1 MSDALLSSI
10 QEEVKTA
17 LKSGEKF
24 RASTLRL
31 IVSALKLEVKNKAK
45 ALTDNEAL
53 EILTKMIKQRK
64 DSISQ
69 FETANR
75 MELAQK
81 EKDEIEIIQNYLP
94 EQLSEE
100 ELSVLIN
107 EVIKEINAESIKDM
121 GKVMGEL
128 KKTHSDEIDFAK
140 AGPMIKDLL
149 NKK

>member
-31 IVSALKLEVKNKAK
+31 IVSALKLEEKNKAK

-64 DSISQ
+64 HSISQ

-100 ELSVLIN
+100 ELSVLIK
-107 EVIKEINAESIKDM
+107 EVIKETNAESIKDM
-121 GKVMGEL
+121 GKVMGIL
-128 KKTHSDEIDFAK
+128 KPKITGK
-140 AGPMIKDLL
+140 ADAGIASGLVKKLL
-149 NKK
+149 S

>member
-10 QEEVKTA
+10 QEEVKIA

-31 IVSALKLEVKNKAK
+31 IVSALKLEEKNKAK

-100 ELSVLIN
+100 ELSVLIK

-121 GKVMGEL
+121 GKVMGIL
-128 KKTHSDEIDFAK
+128 KPKITGK
-140 AGPMIKDLL
+140 ADAGIASGLVKKLL
-149 NKK
+149 S

>member
-1 MSDALLSSI
+1 MSDDLLSSI

-31 IVSALKLEVKNKAK
+31 IVSALKLEEKNKAK

-100 ELSVLIN
+100 ELSVLIK

-121 GKVMGEL
+121 GKVMGIL
-128 KKTHSDEIDFAK
+128 KPKITGK
-140 AGPMIKDLL
+140 ADAGIASGLVKKLL
-149 NKK
+149 S

>member
-31 IVSALKLEVKNKAK
+31 IVSALKLEEKNKAK

-81 EKDEIEIIQNYLP
+81 EKDEIEIIQKYLP

-121 GKVMGEL
+121 GKVMGIL
-128 KKTHSDEIDFAK
+128 KPKITGK
-140 AGPMIKDLL
+140 ADAGIASGLVKKLL
-149 NKK
+149 S

>member
-1 MSDALLSSI
+1 MSDTLLSSI

-31 IVSALKLEVKNKAK
+31 IVSALKLEEKNKAK

-53 EILTKMIKQRK
+53 EILTKMIKQRN

-100 ELSVLIN
+100 ELSVLIK

-121 GKVMGEL
+121 GKVMGIL
-128 KKTHSDEIDFAK
+128 KPKITGK
-140 AGPMIKDLL
+140 ADAGIASGLVKKLL
-149 NKK
+149 S

>member
-31 IVSALKLEVKNKAK
+31 IVSALKLEEKNKAK

-121 GKVMGEL
+121 GKVMG
-128 KKTHSDEIDFAK
+128 I
-140 AGPMIKDLL
+140 LL
-149 NKK
+149 SLIHI

>member
-1 MSDALLSSI
+1 MSDALLYSI

-31 IVSALKLEVKNKAK
+31 IVSALKLEEKNKAK

-53 EILTKMIKQRK
+53 EILTKMIKQRM

-121 GKVMGEL
+121 GKVMGIL
-128 KKTHSDEIDFAK
+128 KPKITGK
-140 AGPMIKDLL
+140 ADAGIASGLVKKLL
-149 NKK
+149 S

>member
-1 MSDALLSSI
+1 MSETLLYSI

-31 IVSALKLEVKNKAK
+31 IVSALKLEEKNKAK

-100 ELSVLIN
+100 ELSVLIK

-121 GKVMGEL
+121 GKVMGIL
-128 KKTHSDEIDFAK
+128 KPKITGK
-140 AGPMIKDLL
+140 ADAGIASGLVKKLL
-149 NKK
+149 S

>member
-1 MSDALLSSI
+1 MSDTLLSSI

-31 IVSALKLEVKNKAK
+31 IVSALKLEEKNKAK

-100 ELSVLIN
+100 ELSVLIK

-121 GKVMGEL
+121 GKVMGIL
-128 KKTHSDEIDFAK
+128 KPKITGK
-140 AGPMIKDLL
+140 ADAGIASGLVKKLL
-149 NKK
+149 S

>member
-31 IVSALKLEVKNKAK
+31 IVSALKLEEKNKAK

-107 EVIKEINAESIKDM
+107 EVINEINAESIKDM
-121 GKVMGEL
+121 GKVMGIL
-128 KKTHSDEIDFAK
+128 KPKITGK
-140 AGPMIKDLL
+140 ADAGIASGLVKKLL
-149 NKK
+149 S